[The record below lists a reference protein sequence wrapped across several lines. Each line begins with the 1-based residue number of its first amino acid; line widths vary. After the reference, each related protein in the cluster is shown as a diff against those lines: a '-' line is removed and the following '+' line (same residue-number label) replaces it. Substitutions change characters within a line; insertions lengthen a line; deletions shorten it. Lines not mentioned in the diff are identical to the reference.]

1 MEILKRRK
9 FLKIL
14 VLGGG
19 SAAVFSGIFFIT
31 LPTTEK
37 LITAILRNDLKDLKI
52 SDQDI
57 SNYSSDATRLN
68 VFKYTNSKWKFLAV
82 YTRLT
87 LLWPVLPMMPKYFQF
102 RSEIVGN
109 FLLSTGY
116 FWNKM
121 NEAEPIQYTG
131 RIYTPYNYPC
141 GNPFSNLFY
150 PLE

>member
-1 MEILKRRK
+1 MHVLKRRK

-14 VLGGG
+14 FLGGG
-19 SAAVFSGIFFIT
+19 GALVAFGFFFLR
-31 LPTTEK
+31 LPKNEK
-37 LITAILRNDLKDLKI
+37 LISSILQHDLKDLKI

-57 SNYSSDATRLN
+57 ATYASDAARLN

-82 YTRLT
+82 YTQLT
-87 LLWPVLPMMPKYFQF
+87 PFWPALPWMPKYFQF
-102 RSEIVGN
+102 RAEIVGN

-121 NEAEPIQYTG
+121 NETETVRYSG